1 LSESP
6 GASPVEMLG
15 DLLERL
21 QLEEIDFNI
30 FRGQNEPGRPGNLF
44 GGQVAAQSLMAAC
57 RTVDGTPAHSLH
69 GYFLRPG
76 DPKVPV
82 LFTVDRIRDGR
93 SFCTRRVV
101 AQQRGKAIF
110 NISVSFHSAEPGYVH
125 QMPMPDTPPPED
137 VKTWAEHME
146 GRFERIPED
155 LRKWAFRSRPV
166 ETRHID
172 TPMFLGGETREGPCQ
187 VWFRAAGSMP
197 DDPYLHQCLL
207 TYATD
212 ISLLDNILR
221 PHGRNGELGPLMTAS
236 LDHAVWFHQPVRADQ
251 WLLYAQ
257 DSPAAFGAR
266 GLGRGSIY
274 TQEGVLVAS
283 VAQEALMRP
292 VSAPEDRSQ

>member
-1 LSESP
+1 L
-6 GASPVEMLG
+6 A

-76 DPKVPV
+76 DPTVPV
-82 LFTVDRIRDGR
+82 IFTVDRIRDGR
-93 SFCTRRVV
+93 SFATRRVV

-110 NISVSFHSAEPGYVH
+110 NMSVSFHAAERGYSH
-125 QMPMPDTPPPED
+125 QIEMPDAPAPGD
-137 VKTWAEHME
+137 VPTWADHME
-146 GRFERIPED
+146 GRFERVPEE
-155 LRKWAFRSRPV
+155 LLKWAVRQRPV

-172 TPMFLGGETREGPCQ
+172 TPMFLGGEPKEGPCQ
-187 VWFRAAGSMP
+187 VWFRAAGTMP
-197 DDPYLHQCLL
+197 DDPYLHQSVL

-257 DSPAAFGAR
+257 DSPAAFGGR

-283 VAQEALMRP
+283 VAQEALIRP